1 MKESFYN
8 FEFENNGKYLIY
20 NSISGGVI
28 ELDKNEYDI
37 FKNRLNELENKEF
50 KNTLYEQGIVVE
62 NNIDEKDRFIS
73 FLEFG
78 KNSKDQVSI
87 VIAPYLGCNF
97 SCVYCYEKG
106 NMNNHK
112 ISIGTLNKIYEY
124 IDYLSDNSKKI
135 YIAWTGGEPL
145 IAYNEVLYLSGK
157 IYELCRR
164 KKVEYN
170 GYIVTNGSLLNKTIA
185 KSLSSVGLN
194 SVQITIDGL
203 EETHNKNRPFNSGEG
218 SFTTIIENIKSVY
231 DDFERI
237 DIRVNIDKSHESD
250 IIELK
255 NIFKVFDIDNKIKIY
270 ISKIEN
276 VNNVKYNDK
285 VYSNEE
291 FKELQLNSVK
301 KGDLNLLNLIFPDT
315 KIRYCMAD
323 SIFEIIIGPDG
334 EIYKCWSD
342 IGMKGRI
349 VGNINQFITYTDQEF
364 IGYNNFMV
372 WEEEKCGSC
381 KFLPICMG
389 GCPRERY
396 EKRET
401 NCQYD
406 EKYLEQLIVEFHNA
420 KEENNVSEI

>member
-8 FEFENNGKYLIY
+8 FEFENNGQYLIY

-28 ELDKNEYDI
+28 ELNKSEYDI
-37 FKNRLNELENKEF
+37 FKNQLNEPENKDF
-50 KNTLYEQGIVVE
+50 KNLLYEQGIVVE

-73 FLEFG
+73 FL
-78 KNSKDQVSI
+78 KLSKYSMDQVSI

-112 ISIGTLNKIYEY
+112 ISTETLNKIYEY
-124 IDYLSDNSKKI
+124 IGYLSDNSKKL

-145 IAYNEVLYLSGK
+145 LAYNEVLYLSGK
-157 IYELCRR
+157 IYELCRT
-164 KKVEYN
+164 KKVDYN

-185 KSLSSVGLN
+185 KSLSNVGVN

-218 SFTTIIENIKSVY
+218 SFATIIENIKSVY

-255 NIFKVFDIDNKIKIY
+255 DIFKDFDRENKIKIY

-276 VNNVKYNDK
+276 VNNVKYNDR

-291 FKELQLNSVK
+291 FK
-301 KGDLNLLNLIFPDT
+301 
-315 KIRYCMAD
+315 
-323 SIFEIIIGPDG
+323 
-334 EIYKCWSD
+334 
-342 IGMKGRI
+342 
-349 VGNINQFITYTDQEF
+349 
-364 IGYNNFMV
+364 
-372 WEEEKCGSC
+372 
-381 KFLPICMG
+381 
-389 GCPRERY
+389 
-396 EKRET
+396 
-401 NCQYD
+401 
-406 EKYLEQLIVEFHNA
+406 
-420 KEENNVSEI
+420 

>member
-28 ELDKNEYDI
+28 ELNKSEYDI
-37 FKNRLNELENKEF
+37 FKNQLNEPENKDF
-50 KNTLYEQGIVVE
+50 KNSLYEQGIVVE
-62 NNIDEKDRFIS
+62 NNIDEKDRFMS
-73 FLEFG
+73 LL
-78 KNSKDQVSI
+78 KLSKYSMDQVSI

-112 ISIGTLNKIYEY
+112 ISIETLNKIYEY
-124 IDYLSDNSKKI
+124 IDYLSDNSKKL

-145 IAYNEVLYLSGK
+145 MAYNEVLYLSGK
-157 IYELCRR
+157 IYELCRT
-164 KKVEYN
+164 KKVDYN

-185 KSLSSVGLN
+185 KSLSNVGVN

-218 SFTTIIENIKSVY
+218 SFATIIENIKSVY

-250 IIELK
+250 IMELK
-255 NIFKVFDIDNKIKIY
+255 YIFKEFDRENKIKIY
-270 ISKIEN
+270 FSKIEN
-276 VNNVKYNDK
+276 VNNVKYNDR

-301 KGDLNLLNLIFPDT
+301 KGDFNLLNLIFPDT

-349 VGNINQFITYTDQEF
+349 VGNINQFITYTNQEF

-372 WEEEKCGSC
+372 WEEEKCGGC

-401 NCQYD
+401 SCQYD

-420 KEENNVSEI
+420 KEENYVSKI